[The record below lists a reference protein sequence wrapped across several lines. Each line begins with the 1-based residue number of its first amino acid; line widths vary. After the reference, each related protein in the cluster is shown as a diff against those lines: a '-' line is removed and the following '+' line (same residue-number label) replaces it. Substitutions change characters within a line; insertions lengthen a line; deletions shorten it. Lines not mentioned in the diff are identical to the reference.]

1 MYNRYIPQADGSF
14 RRNRVPEPAQA
25 RTEPPKAPPTAQ
37 NLAAQNSV
45 SHEPQQSS
53 SFPPSQRN
61 SFHMPRSAPVRNL
74 PQYDHSPA
82 SVGSFLKGLLPQ
94 NFDTEDLMVVLLLLL
109 MSGNSGNDQNS
120 ALMTLVIYL
129 FL

>member
-14 RRNRVPEPAQA
+14 HRSRVPEPIPERAEPANASQVVHNPVQKEA
-25 RTEPPKAPPTAQ
+25 PVNNSFVPPKQSRYHSPRNAPPA
-37 NLAAQNSV
+37 
-45 SHEPQQSS
+45 
-53 SFPPSQRN
+53 RN
-61 SFHMPRSAPVRNL
+61 Q
-74 PQYDHSPA
+74 PQYDHSAA

-109 MSGNSGNDQNS
+109 MSGNSGNDQNA

>member
-14 RRNRVPEPAQA
+14 RRNRVPEPTQA
-25 RTEPPKAPPTAQ
+25 RTEPPKAPPATQ
-37 NLAAQNSV
+37 NPAAQNPV
-45 SHEPQQSS
+45 SREPQQSG
-53 SFPPSQRN
+53 SFPTSQRN
-61 SFHMPRSAPVRNL
+61 SFHPPRAPVRNL

-109 MSGNSGNDQNS
+109 MSGNSGSDQNS

>member
-25 RTEPPKAPPTAQ
+25 RTEPPKAPP
-37 NLAAQNSV
+37 AAQNPV
-45 SHEPQQSS
+45 PQEPQQSS
-53 SFPPSQRN
+53 SFSPSQRN
-61 SFHMPRSAPVRNL
+61 AFHSPRAPVRNL

-109 MSGNSGNDQNS
+109 MSGHSGNDQNS